1 MCMNIVTLLDMITMK
16 EGNSMTLLQ
25 AMIQDPY
32 FAMLVIGQVLSW
44 IGFMITTVYCVKKLL
59 FN

>member
-1 MCMNIVTLLDMITMK
+1 MK